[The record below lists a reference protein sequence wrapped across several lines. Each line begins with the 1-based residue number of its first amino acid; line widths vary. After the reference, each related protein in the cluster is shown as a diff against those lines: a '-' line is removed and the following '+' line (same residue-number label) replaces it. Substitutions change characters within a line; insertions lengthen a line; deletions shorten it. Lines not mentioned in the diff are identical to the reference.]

1 MLAYDNCQI
10 MPPNMTS
17 MKRNAPPI
25 IRFAHPLAF
34 GAYLQ
39 HLGAPV
45 DGYFRRQGLPAL
57 CKDPNVFVPLK
68 KAWALFDDAGR
79 REDCALGW
87 HVGRYVGDQGL
98 NAGLLKKLE
107 SAPTLYRALQRLI
120 GLVNSESSH
129 LRLGIVEQ
137 RNCILFYT
145 SGYQDMRDEAGFSS
159 SQAYQIAVYVDLIQ
173 HFTGKRWIPKSI
185 GIQTSEIPA
194 VAKRHFPNCRILVN
208 QPFAYIAISRSC
220 LHLPLRR
227 LHPDRSGDGH
237 IVKTNGLNYADTL
250 RLVLQPYLSQGYP
263 STKFAASLMDTSVR
277 SLARRL
283 SECGKPYQSLIDE
296 TRFNV
301 ATELLRDT
309 TATVGEIGLS
319 IGFAD
324 QANFSRLFHRI
335 AGISPRAYRM
345 TMHRQMG
352 QA

>member
-129 LRLGIVEQ
+129 LHLGIVQQ

-145 SGYQDMRDEAGFSS
+145 SGYQDLRDEAGFSS
-159 SQAYQIAVYVDLIQ
+159 SQAYQIAVYVDLIR
-173 HFTGKRWIPKSI
+173 HFTGKRWVPKSI

-263 STKFAASLMDTSVR
+263 SA
-277 SLARRL
+277 
-283 SECGKPYQSLIDE
+283 
-296 TRFNV
+296 
-301 ATELLRDT
+301 
-309 TATVGEIGLS
+309 
-319 IGFAD
+319 
-324 QANFSRLFHRI
+324 
-335 AGISPRAYRM
+335 
-345 TMHRQMG
+345 
-352 QA
+352 